1 MGTTMEQ
8 QEKTGWSVRA
18 LAHLLG
24 IPGSTASYWVN
35 SGLVTAERRGR
46 GRAGHTIGLQGL
58 REMVAVMEL
67 RGAGISLQAVQLA
80 VHDLR
85 RLTSEE
91 RPFSQLMVVA
101 IGDDVVW
108 HEGGD
113 PAALVSA
120 HRQPGQR
127 ILIVPVGEATAEL
140 QRRLGTESVE
150 VGSRIM
156 GEMSGAVVDETLGLQ

>member
-1 MGTTMEQ
+1 MPQ
-8 QEKTGWSVRA
+8 QEKAGWSVRA

-67 RGAGISLQAVQLA
+67 RGAGISLQAVQRA
-80 VHDLR
+80 VEELR
-85 RLTSEE
+85 RLTSED
-91 RPFSQLMVVA
+91 RPLSQLIVVA
-101 IGDDVVW
+101 TGDDVVW

-113 PAALVSA
+113 PGALVSA

-140 QRRLGTESVE
+140 QRRLRAESME
-150 VGSRIM
+150 VGS
-156 GEMSGAVVDETLGLQ
+156 